1 MLHIPELPTKE
12 SKADTGQTTRVR
24 SSDGSRKPASDMRKV
39 EPEDHMSFKPEQVR
53 IEELLHY
60 CNRIGADD
68 KIAKFTEPDFYV
80 DNVELSRYDNERIKG
95 LVRAIDRKV
104 LEQMDGAC
112 SSDYFSSNAEGISS
126 AQVSS
131 SSMVSVLTQFKNIP
145 AEDKFIA
152 RVMQDEVRK
161 AAQQT
166 PFNRLSVGLS
176 EIPIDV
182 LYNPA
187 INKLK
192 GTEMAGTSES
202 FVPIE
207 FKVEDETMAFGGNF
221 EVSYKT

>member
-1 MLHIPELPTKE
+1 
-12 SKADTGQTTRVR
+12 
-24 SSDGSRKPASDMRKV
+24 MRKV
-39 EPEDHMSFKPEQVR
+39 EPEEHVKFKKEQVR

-60 CNRIGADD
+60 CDKVGADD

-80 DNVELSRYDNERIKG
+80 DNVELSRYDNEHIKD
-95 LVRAIDRKV
+95 LVRAVDRKV

-112 SSDYFSSNAEGISS
+112 SSEYFSSNAEGVSS

-131 SSMVSVLTQFKNIP
+131 SSMVSVMTQFKNIP

-152 RVMQDEVRK
+152 RVTQDAVRK

-166 PFNRLSVGLS
+166 PFNRLSVGIS

-192 GTEMAGTSES
+192 GTEMAGTSDS

-207 FKVEDETMAFGGNF
+207 FKLEDDAMASNGNY
-221 EVSYKT
+221 EVCYKT